1 MGKKQGVT
9 VKLNTEATPDDVKG
23 YDVVIAAVGASPV
36 VPPIPGLPPPCPPAT
51 ATGKRTPW
59 AMKWWS
65 SAAGQVGCET
75 ALHLAKLGKKVTI
88 IEMQSA
94 LAPDASKTH
103 RDEMLVEFDKEPNFI
118 PVVNAKV
125 SAVEPKAVTYEQ
137 DGNSITVPCDSVIL
151 AAGMRAR
158 TQLADSFMG
167 ITPEFDEIG
176 DCVRARTVEWAT
188 KEGFYAAIRI

>member
-1 MGKKQGVT
+1 MVLSTMAANEPERFVGVAPEAQYLL
-9 VKLNTEATPDDVKG
+9 VRCEDERTESLAEEDYWAFAAEYADSCGVDVINSSLG
-23 YDVVIAAVGASPV
+23 YHGFD
-36 VPPIPGLPPPCPPAT
+36 
-51 ATGKRTPW
+51 
-59 AMKWWS
+59 
-65 SAAGQVGCET
+65 
-75 ALHLAKLGKKVTI
+75 
-88 IEMQSA
+88 
-94 LAPDASKTH
+94 DASTNH
-103 RDEMLVEFDKEPNFI
+103 HY
-118 PVVNAKV
+118 
-125 SAVEPKAVTYEQ
+125 YEQ

>member
-1 MGKKQGVT
+1 
-9 VKLNTEATPDDVKG
+9 
-23 YDVVIAAVGASPV
+23 
-36 VPPIPGLPPPCPPAT
+36 
-51 ATGKRTPW
+51 
-59 AMKWWS
+59 MKWWS
-65 SAAGQVGCET
+65 SAA
-75 ALHLAKLGKKVTI
+75 A
-88 IEMQSA
+88 
-94 LAPDASKTH
+94 
-103 RDEMLVEFDKEPNFI
+103 RW
-118 PVVNAKV
+118 
-125 SAVEPKAVTYEQ
+125 AVRPPCTYEQ